1 MTSGRSSPDTE
12 ALTFPITSFKSPAT
26 KVQLSTPFRGQFSR
40 ASFTASSLTSNPT
53 TCRTCLAMKRAML
66 PAPQ

>member
-1 MTSGRSSPDTE
+1 MTSGRSLRGTE
-12 ALTFPITSFKSPAT
+12 APTFPKLSFKSPAT
-26 KVQLSTPFRGQFSR
+26 KVQLSTWFKTQFSR
-40 ASFTASSLTSNPT
+40 ASLTASSLTSNPT